1 MNKSTVLKLYN
12 DLGFNK
18 ILTLYT
24 FSCLIESKFN
34 KDQAYD
40 LIDMTQN
47 IWLERYESI
56 STIAD
61 MLYEIY
67 ERTGEEFFDMTFEEV
82 LNNFNNDSIEGGEY
96 NE

>member
-1 MNKSTVLKLYN
+1 MNKSTVLKLYD

-24 FSCLIESKFN
+24 FSCLVESKFN

-40 LIDMTQN
+40 LIDITQN

-56 STIAD
+56 SAIAD

-67 ERTGEEFFDMTFEEV
+67 EREGEKFFDMDFEEI
-82 LNNFNNDSIEGGEY
+82 LDNFNDDYMEGD
-96 NE
+96 